1 MGTAM
6 APNFS
11 NILMAHL
18 EENFLENEPIKPLM
32 WVRYIDDIFM
42 VWQGTDI
49 QLQDL
54 LTRLNAAHPIIKFT
68 YEFSGH
74 QAFFPDLLLHKGE
87 RFRTSGILD
96 MRTHFKQTNKFQYVH
111 YTSDHTDA
119 TKKAV
124 VLGDCTRILRKT
136 SDSDTYRTIVD
147 NFVER
152 LAARGYPR
160 HTSKRL
166 TATMPFEKRP
176 DTLRVKHNTDNSE
189 HTGCHDNHSNT
200 HTHVAHGNR
209 ATRTS
214 KSKTT
219 HNTRDRTSRVTKSKT
234 NRMIFPITRSPWFTR
249 IERIATKNWRTMIL
263 TDTDLDDRLGNSIMF
278 AHKRNRKVR
287 DTVVRA
293 KMRDEPHPPVLMTNT
308 IDEPPL
314 NITYLTRQS
323 GHSQCGTCPRMTR
336 SCDIRSSVTKRT
348 HPIDTR
354 MECTTTGVIYVITC
368 AVCSKQYVG
377 QTGVT
382 LRNRVRHHLN
392 KMHGGCNRKI
402 YRHFN
407 ERNHN
412 PSGRWFIT
420 PIQRETDPKK
430 RLRLECE
437 WVNRLRTAG
446 RFGLNARVHATY
458 SSQRLHKTS

>member
-11 NILMAHL
+11 NIFMAHL
-18 EENFLENEPIKPLM
+18 EEKFLENEPIKPLM

-42 VWQGTDI
+42 VWQVTDI
-49 QLQDL
+49 QLKDL
-54 LTRLNAAHPIIKFT
+54 LTRLNAEHPTIKFT
-68 YEFSGH
+68 YELSGH
-74 QAFFPDLLLHKGE
+74 QAIFLDLLLHKGE
-87 RFRTSGILD
+87 RFRTSGIID
-96 MRTHFKQTNKFQYVH
+96 MRTHFKQTNKFQYAH
-111 YTSDHTDA
+111 YTSDHTDS
-119 TKKAV
+119 TKKAI
-124 VLGDCTRILRKT
+124 VLGECTRFLTTT
-136 SDSDTYRTIVD
+136 SDSGSYRTIVE
-147 NFVER
+147 NFIER

-166 TATMPFEKRP
+166 TDTMPFEKRP
-176 DTLRVKHNTDNSE
+176 DTLRDRHNTENSE
-189 HTGCHDNHSNT
+189 HTGCHDNRDNQSNT
-200 HTHVAHGNR
+200 PTHVAHGNR

-214 KSKTT
+214 KS
-219 HNTRDRTSRVTKSKT
+219 RT

-249 IERIATKNWRTMIL
+249 IERIATKNWRTMVL
-263 TDTDLDDRLGNSIMF
+263 TDADLGDRLGNSIMF
-278 AHKRNRKVR
+278 AHRRNRNVR

-293 KMRDEPHPPVLMTNT
+293 KMRDEPDPPVLQTNT
-308 IDEPPL
+308 IDEPTL
-314 NITYLTRQS
+314 NIPYLTRQC
-323 GHSQCGTCPRMTR
+323 GHSQCGTCPRMTK
-336 SCDIRSSVTKRT
+336 SCAIRSSVTKKT
-348 HPIDTR
+348 HPIHTR
-354 MECTTTGVIYVITC
+354 MDCSTTGVVYVITC

-407 ERNHN
+407 EKNHN

-420 PIQRETDPKK
+420 PIKRETDPKK
-430 RLRLECE
+430 RLKLECE
-437 WVNRLRTAG
+437 WIGRLRTAC
-446 RFGLNARVHATY
+446 RFGLNARVHAIY